1 MKVKFLKGILT
12 AVASTFL
19 FSCSSSDGNEFSQS
33 PSKETT
39 IPVSI
44 GFTGEVLNVSE
55 LPLTRANDSKDW
67 YYFQVYS
74 KPEDEQYDNYTYYAY
89 GFFDNKNDMVINLK
103 SGYKYK
109 FDVGMCS
116 KAEGKVYKFSL
127 VNAGWTPVGN
137 TFIVSSSE
145 HVRYMGQGYLYLA
158 TPFETFDRPDID
170 RFFGEVKD
178 YTPKEGGTVEINMK
192 RVSFGAKFVARNFD
206 SGSLEINVEGS
217 PTINLNAT
225 DGSEVEKIISF
236 DRVEAAYLAE
246 GEYSESIPV
255 NIVWVKTDNTR
266 VPIANQNVAFKR
278 NKLMIVEFEVKENTS
293 GNSIDI
299 KANETIEKGETV
311 TIGGDGTNTEVTPNT

>member
-55 LPLTRANDSKDW
+55 LPLARANASKDW

-109 FDVGMCS
+109 FDVGMCL
-116 KAEGKVYKFSL
+116 KAEEKVRYFSL
-127 VNAGWTPVGN
+127 VNSGWARIGN
-137 TFIVSSSE
+137 TFMVSSSE
-145 HVRYMGQGYLYLA
+145 HVRYMYQGYLYMA
-158 TPFETFDRPDID
+158 DDQYDRPDID

-192 RVSFGAKFVARNFD
+192 RVSFGAKFVAKNFD
-206 SGSLEINVEGS
+206 SGSLEINVEGA
-217 PTINLNAT
+217 PTINLTAT

-278 NKLMIVEFEVKENTS
+278 NKLMVVEFEVKENTS

-311 TIGGDGTNTEVTPNT
+311 TIGGDGTNTEVNPNT